1 MDGKI
6 KTRLSLLRQFALI
19 MALALTV
26 GCQSIN
32 HLREAQDA
40 FNQAAREEL
49 TALADPQLTDANAL
63 ATGPVLQWS
72 KVRNLYG
79 SALVSL
85 AKIKGGEESE
95 LRTEKLWGAKMT
107 LEALCHWKLGS
118 YAKAE
123 AAAKEA
129 QATAAEQL
137 YPRDR
142 ALLAAL
148 PGLIQNDYS
157 YDLLVNTTPQSPQEK
172 TNLFERVRPLL
183 VGSEGAITII
193 EEARSAS
200 LVETNHPVHIYL
212 IQCQLAA
219 YRNYRKAYELI
230 VRTGAPRDSEPHQS
244 AQRHLDDLAGRLRG
258 AGGQDIVNKWADRCN
273 LTSRPVS
280 GGTQ

>member
-1 MDGKI
+1 M
-6 KTRLSLLRQFALI
+6 RLF
-19 MALALTV
+19 ALALALALSV

-32 HLREAQDA
+32 HLREAQNA
-40 FNQAAREEL
+40 FNDAAREEL
-49 TALADPQLTDANAL
+49 ATLADPQLSDPNTL

-85 AKIKGGEESE
+85 AKIKGEEENE
-95 LRTEKLWGAKMT
+95 LRAEKLWGAKMT
-107 LEALCHWKLGS
+107 LEALCHWKLGG

-129 QATAAEQL
+129 QNTAAEQL

-157 YDLLVNTTPQSPQEK
+157 YDLLVNTAPQSPLER

-183 VGSEGAITII
+183 VGSDGAISII

-200 LVETNHPVHIYL
+200 VIETNHPVHIYL

-219 YRNYRKAYELI
+219 YRNYRRAYELTD
-230 VRTGAPRDSEPHQS
+230 RTGDRRDSEPHQA
-244 AQRHLDDLAGRLRG
+244 AQKHLDDLAGRLSG
-258 AGGQDIVNKWADRCN
+258 PGGQQIVNKWAQLCN
-273 LTSRPVS
+273 LTPRPVP
-280 GGTQ
+280 GGRQ